1 MRAVIQRVKR
11 ASVMVGG
18 EQYSTISSGLCCLI
32 GVEKSDSSD
41 DIEYLARKICGVR
54 IFEDAAGLMNLD
66 VEQAGGDILLISQFT
81 LMGDARK
88 GRRPSFTMAE
98 EPRSA
103 EKLFEGLVKRVR
115 EIHPGHVATGKFQAM
130 MDVNIVN
137 HGPVTILFDSRKLF

>member
-1 MRAVIQRVKR
+1 
-11 ASVMVGG
+11 MVAGR
-18 EQYSTISSGLCCLI
+18 EYSAINVGLCCLI

-54 IFEDAAGLMNLD
+54 IFEDEGGLMNLD
-66 VEQAGGDILLISQFT
+66 VQQIGGDILLISQFT
-81 LMGDARK
+81 LLGDARK

-98 EPRSA
+98 EPLNA
-103 EKLFEGLVKRVR
+103 EKLFDALVKRIR